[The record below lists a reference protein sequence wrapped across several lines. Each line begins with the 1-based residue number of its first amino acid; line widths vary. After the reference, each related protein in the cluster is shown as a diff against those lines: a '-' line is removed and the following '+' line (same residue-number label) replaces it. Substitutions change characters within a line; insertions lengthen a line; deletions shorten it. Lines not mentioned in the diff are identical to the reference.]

1 MTIFIL
7 SNYHQHIYFQKA
19 LAVLCKNLWLTFLI
33 STVVCAKWQFN
44 KRISIF
50 LPSVWR
56 LVLMFFNL
64 PAVLWT
70 CHMLSTTLFNIC
82 AKNFGYSPNHSQN
95 ILYFM
100 RLSLSYRQIRIR
112 PRAAAS
118 SCGSCSCWRAERKK
132 EIIGTAQR
140 ALQFCSH
147 LETCSRKTFATPE
160 RIGVKSCNFECWPKI
175 TCSITS
181 CYQIFYRKIIFWNIH
196 KVLKWDKS
204 GTCQKRV
211 WTEL

>member
-19 LAVLCKNLWLTFLI
+19 LAILCKKLWLAFLI
-33 STVVCAKWQFN
+33 SALVCAKWQFN
-44 KRISIF
+44 ERIPIF
-50 LPSVWR
+50 SLSVWR
-56 LVLMFFNL
+56 LVLMIFNP

-100 RLSLSYRQIRIR
+100 TLTLRFRQLRVR
-112 PRAAAS
+112 RCVRRCAEAS
-118 SCGSCSCWRAERKK
+118 TCWPWCSWRTERNK
-132 EIIGTAQR
+132 EIEGTPQR

-147 LETCSRKTFATPE
+147 LVTCSRKTFATPE
-160 RIGVKSCNFECWPKI
+160 RSGVNTQNLGF
-175 TCSITS
+175 
-181 CYQIFYRKIIFWNIH
+181 
-196 KVLKWDKS
+196 
-204 GTCQKRV
+204 
-211 WTEL
+211 

>member
-1 MTIFIL
+1 MIF
-7 SNYHQHIYFQKA
+7 N
-19 LAVLCKNLWLTFLI
+19 
-33 STVVCAKWQFN
+33 
-44 KRISIF
+44 
-50 LPSVWR
+50 P
-56 LVLMFFNL
+56 

-100 RLSLSYRQIRIR
+100 TLTLRFRQLRVR
-112 PRAAAS
+112 RCAEAS
-118 SCGSCSCWRAERKK
+118 SCWPWCSWRTERNK
-132 EIIGTAQR
+132 EIEGTPQR

-147 LETCSRKTFATPE
+147 LVTCSRKTFATPE
-160 RIGVKSCNFECWPKI
+160 RIGVKSYNLEWWHKI